1 MAGDCP
7 HVILDAL
14 VAPSLC
20 RSFLAPDEHQGS
32 LRCAALRR
40 RNASFVLDEA
50 SPAFSRRRGRACAW
64 PSFGA
69 QGDRRRLPLNT
80 WLCYI
85 RHMARGKSGRLVVE
99 IDPLMKRELHAKV
112 ARDGRTLKDWLV
124 EQAQRYLAEPPPETR
139 SVTAASEVQS

>member
-1 MAGDCP
+1 MAGDCT
-7 HVILDAL
+7 HVVLDAL

-20 RSFLAPDEHQGS
+20 RSFLAPDEPQGS
-32 LRCAALRR
+32 LRSAAFR
-40 RNASFVLDEA
+40 RNASFVLDEG
-50 SPAFSRRRGRACAW
+50 SVAFARRRWGACVW
-64 PSFGA
+64 LSFGA
-69 QGDRRRLPLNT
+69 QGDRPGLPLNA

-124 EQAQRYLAEPPPETR
+124 EQARRYLAEPPPETR